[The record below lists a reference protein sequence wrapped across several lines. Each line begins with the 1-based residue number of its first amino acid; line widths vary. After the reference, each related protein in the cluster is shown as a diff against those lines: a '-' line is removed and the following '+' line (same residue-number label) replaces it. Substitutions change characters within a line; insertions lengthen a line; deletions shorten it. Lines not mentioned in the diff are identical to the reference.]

1 MQNLCEGIFILDR
14 RGLLTYLNPAA
25 ERMFDWKREELL
37 GKKMHDVMHH
47 THLDGTPFLAK
58 DCPGLQV
65 LETGIPL
72 LEYQD
77 DFIRSD
83 GRFFPVYFSVSPI
96 KENNQI
102 VGAVVVFSDDT
113 QRRQAEQA
121 VRESEERF
129 RLVANTAP
137 VMICMAGVD
146 KLCTYFNQM
155 WLDFTGR
162 PVERELGNG
171 WTEGVHSEDFKR
183 CLDIYT
189 TAFDRREPFQMEY
202 RLRRHDGEYCWI
214 LDSGVPRF
222 DDDGSFTGYIGSA
235 MDVTDRKLAEEA
247 LSRIG
252 GRLIQAHE
260 EERSRIARELHDDI
274 GQRLG
279 LLATEIERLGQSMLQ
294 LPAEIRSQ
302 THELWQ
308 STTEIAS
315 DVQGISHRLHSSKL
329 KYLGIVVAARS
340 FCRELSLKQGVD
352 IDFMDENIPL
362 VVPEEVGL
370 CLYRVLQEAL
380 QNAVKYSGVRHFE
393 VNIEGLSDEIHLT
406 VRDAGIGFDA
416 DTAMY
421 KQGLGLISMMERV
434 NLVNGTISITSAL
447 NLGTE
452 VSVRVPLSTGEQAG
466 QAMSATP

>member
-1 MQNLCEGIFILDR
+1 
-14 RGLLTYLNPAA
+14 
-25 ERMFDWKREELL
+25 
-37 GKKMHDVMHH
+37 
-47 THLDGTPFLAK
+47 
-58 DCPGLQV
+58 
-65 LETGIPL
+65 L
-72 LEYQD
+72 LESQD
-77 DFIRSD
+77 EFIRSD

-96 KENNQI
+96 RENNQI
-102 VGAVVVFSDDT
+102 VGVVTVFSDDT

-137 VMICMAGVD
+137 VMIWMSGTD
-146 KLCTYFNQM
+146 KLCNYFNQN

-162 PVERELGNG
+162 TLERESGNG
-171 WTEGVHSEDFKR
+171 WAEGVHSEDFER
-183 CLDIYT
+183 CLEIYM
-189 TAFDRREPFQMEY
+189 TAFDRREPFRMEY
-202 RLRRHDGEYCWI
+202 RLRRHDGEYRWV

-222 DDDGSFTGYIGSA
+222 DSDGSFAGYIGSA
-235 MDVTDRKLAEEA
+235 IDVNDRKQAEEA

-279 LLATEIERLGQSMLQ
+279 LLATEIERLGQSVLD

-308 STTEIAS
+308 STAEIAS

-329 KYLGIVVAARS
+329 KYLGIVVAAKS
-340 FCRELSLKQGVD
+340 LCRELSAKQGVD
-352 IDFMDENIPL
+352 IDFMDENLPL
-362 VVPEEVGL
+362 VVPEEIGL

-393 VNIEGLSDEIHLT
+393 VSLKGLSDEIHLT
-406 VRDAGIGFDA
+406 VRDAGIGFDT
-416 DTAMY
+416 DTVMG
-421 KQGLGLISMMERV
+421 KQGLGLMSMLERV
-434 NLVNGTISITSAL
+434 NLVNGTFSITSTL

-452 VSVRVPLSTGEQAG
+452 VSVRVPLSTDEQSG
-466 QAMSATP
+466 QAMSAAP